1 MRLGGGGGGIG
12 LIDRGP
18 CVEWC
23 GPHKRDED
31 DDDPHLIDAVNY
43 IITATQ
49 LRGRILAGHSYG
61 PRLS

>member
-1 MRLGGGGGGIG
+1 M
-12 LIDRGP
+12 
-18 CVEWC
+18 WC